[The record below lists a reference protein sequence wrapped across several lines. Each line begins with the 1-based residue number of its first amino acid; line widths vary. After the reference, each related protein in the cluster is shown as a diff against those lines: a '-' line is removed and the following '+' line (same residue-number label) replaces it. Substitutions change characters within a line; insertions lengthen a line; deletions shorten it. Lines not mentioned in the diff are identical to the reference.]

1 MVGGLHKMPTKND
14 YKFIKNAVKQAIR
27 ASKTL
32 KEAERKI
39 DELFEMNDED

>member
-1 MVGGLHKMPTKND
+1 MPTKND

-27 ASKTL
+27 ESETL
-32 KEAERKI
+32 EEAEKKV